1 MKEEQGQKAAQIQI
15 LITECLSNSYRSSQ
29 KINSLRRAVELASG
43 DLHFKTQHITD
54 QEEELYSQLLQL
66 QPHLL

>member
-54 QEEELYSQLLQL
+54 
-66 QPHLL
+66 